1 MQIPKPSEDDKAF
14 FRSILPGDPEVEV
27 KPMFGNLGAFVAG
40 NMFAGLL
47 GPDVGVR
54 LADADREAL
63 VAEHG
68 AGPFGPPERP
78 MGGYVALPAAWRGDP
93 ATARPWLERAFAH
106 VAAMPP
112 KEPKPRKAKRAS

>member
-1 MQIPKPSEDDKAF
+1 MQSPTATDDDRAWF
-14 FRSILPGDPEVEV
+14 QAVLPDDGRVEV

-40 NMFAGLL
+40 NRFAGLL

-112 KEPKPRKAKRAS
+112 KEPKPRKVKRGS